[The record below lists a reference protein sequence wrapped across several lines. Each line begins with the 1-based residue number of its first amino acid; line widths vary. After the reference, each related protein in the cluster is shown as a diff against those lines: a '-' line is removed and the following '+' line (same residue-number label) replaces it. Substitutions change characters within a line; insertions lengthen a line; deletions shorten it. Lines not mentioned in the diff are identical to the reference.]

1 MAVRVYE
8 LAKELGIDS
17 KVLVARLGEMGEL
30 LVRGQEVVPAAALRA
45 GYAFA
50 HPSLDEALADLARRD
65 WRA

>member
-1 MAVRVYE
+1 SFGRRAWLRVPAAVLR
-8 LAKELGIDS
+8 LA
-17 KVLVARLGEMGEL
+17 LGEMGEL